1 MIETPQHSGG
11 FIEYFA
17 VSGHRIFLAL
27 AVVAFLFPTTRR
39 VMIETARAVLASIVA
54 VLFLIA
60 MRLR

>member
-1 MIETPQHSGG
+1 MTETPQHSGG
-11 FIEYFA
+11 LIEDFA

-39 VMIETARAVLASIVA
+39 VMIETARAVIAPIIA

>member
-11 FIEYFA
+11 LIEDLA
-17 VSGHRIFLAL
+17 VSRHRIFLAL

-39 VMIETARAVLASIVA
+39 VMIETVRAVIAPIVA

>member
-11 FIEYFA
+11 FIEDFA

-39 VMIETARAVLASIVA
+39 VMIETARAVIAPIVA

>member
-1 MIETPQHSGG
+1 M
-11 FIEYFA
+11 
-17 VSGHRIFLAL
+17 SGHRILLAL

-39 VMIETARAVLASIVA
+39 VMIETAQAVIAPIVA